1 MVSRDDSLVIDY
13 AKAIGIILVVMY
25 HLKTS
30 FFNVY
35 HAYMYHMPLFFF
47 IGGML
52 FKDKPLV
59 KSFISSTKKQFF
71 YLIYTFVIL
80 ALIGML
86 ITNFFN
92 INTGNVYTGNLID
105 SIALAF
111 KSNLSNNKLFIVA
124 WFLLAYWIISI
135 VFASVFKSL
144 AVIKHETLKKTIIIV
159 IGVVLGF
166 IAVNVFAELYHLNKS
181 LPLLVLSQVC
191 FGMMFYCAGYVFRD
205 ILFDSLNIYT
215 FVIMTAILLILRN
228 YGLATSTGM
237 SWAAYRDGFY
247 VSSFTAFSG
256 IYAVF
261 LISKMIATQGELKL
275 FREIGRSSRD
285 IMSYHILCFVSLD
298 IMFSYILS
306 YKISGTD
313 AYSNHFYDKW
323 TWPVYVAFAVLVPT
337 AASYAYRIL
346 KSKIYRG

>member
-71 YLIYTFVIL
+71 YLLYTFVIL
-80 ALIGML
+80 ALIGAFV
-86 ITNFFN
+86 TKFFG
-92 INTGNVYTGNLID
+92 IKTGNFYTGD
-105 SIALAF
+105 FFGSVALAF

-124 WFLLAYWIISI
+124 WFLLAYWIVSI
-135 VFASVFKSL
+135 AFASVFKTL
-144 AVIKHETLKKTIIIV
+144 AIVKHEKIRKTFLMV

-166 IAVNVFAELYHLNKS
+166 MAVNVFAELYHLNKS
-181 LPLLVLSQVC
+181 ISVLVLSQAC

-205 ILFDSLNIYT
+205 ILFDSLNIYA
-215 FVIMTAILLILRN
+215 FVIITAILLILRN

-261 LISKMIATQGELKL
+261 LISKMISSQGELKL
-275 FREIGRSSRD
+275 FREVGRSSRD

-298 IMFSYILS
+298 IIFSYILS

-323 TWPVYVAFAVLVPT
+323 TWPVYVTFAVLTPT
-337 AASYAYRIL
+337 TISY
-346 KSKIYRG
+346 IYRSMKNRLAST